1 MKKILS
7 LLLVCALCLTTLAQL
22 PAVASSKDDGVIFYQ
37 TYDDVTTHTQ
47 PTVGDFLAQESY
59 VADAG
64 KGNKEL
70 VMRSNKDGYIKL
82 EYTGF
87 TLPEEFGFSVDM
99 AIPSG
104 KLTGDIT
111 LTGAGSKSVKALN
124 FTASEGMK
132 NPDGYRIGG
141 LKKQTQ
147 RLTVLYNAKKSV
159 YSIYI
164 NDKCVNSNYY
174 IKSSAL
180 VKDVTS
186 LRITLYPEG
195 DDVLELRLDNLHIY
209 EGAKLRKLNNLP
221 KAAYNS
227 NSIDYEQAKLE
238 SKESVYF
245 QRDWEEPTFQP
256 FIEMSKIIQK
266 GSTAT
271 MEVYEEEDG
280 NHYVKWVDDGKGNQL
295 RAMTIYPSTWT
306 GDAQADKRFIIL
318 QYDMSGDDIANSKIT
333 VQLEDGIRTT
343 TRLFGTSGYDIT
355 ADGKTVGTL
364 SKDKWTNIAA
374 AMDIATRTYD
384 VYVDY
389 KKVASNVAFTCSTF
403 GYPNMMNL
411 VGNGGT
417 VHIDNIAIYSGREPR
432 PIRYNNYETISMIRA
447 DRADLSVMKSMQVLN
462 TNSKRLYNGLNLIA
476 EGDHLFVEKNDTT
489 YINIEEIGKM
499 YGANITVNGT
509 TAKFGEKSVS
519 GVITENNIS
528 YAPYDKLFE
537 AFGKKVY
544 SDERGIIIAYVGELD
559 TLGYGERIGV
569 GLWDIFDYTNYDRP
583 SAEKL
588 VSDFKM
594 SNTHPRL
601 VHTRE
606 DVERIKANIASDEF
620 IRKMYERKLN
630 AANGYLGASHIEPEL
645 NYTKNNATSRSQLT
659 RIMSLSEAYLIS
671 GDKKYAD
678 QVWADLRYTF
688 DNWEDWFPFETLGYA
703 ATMSAV
709 AYAYDWCYDYF
720 TEEQRKEIEEKLRY
734 ECLEL
739 GFNIHNGRADI
750 NAREHLNGEHNRNAV
765 ISGSYIVGCIALMDK
780 YPEEASA
787 LLEQVIKQLEIYG
800 RCFYPGGAYDEGYTY
815 WTYGMQYFNRATA
828 TLDINYGTDF
838 GLWNAPGMDE
848 SPYWIIYGSSLNKPN
863 NYGDSGSGSPT
874 ECMGDFGYIAQKLND
889 PGLEELR
896 HLYFTKKN
904 LTYTDIWYSTP
915 GIAQRDIKDISAPLD
930 SYFPVLEQINMRSA
944 WGTDQA
950 TFLSAHGGESV
961 PNTHAHLDTGA
972 FVFEMLGE
980 RWVDEL
986 PAEDYS
992 FKSNLAH
999 NERASEV
1006 AAFGLG
1012 YNANPLCYLTRPEGH
1027 STIVINPDYDAGHN
1041 FHANSPVTH
1050 FVSKEKGAYAI
1061 IDMSEVMRDDAKSS
1075 RRGYMLG
1082 DDRRSVII
1090 RDEVEVIKPN
1100 SALWWFAYTQ
1110 ADKIDHVDDKTAIL
1124 TKNGKQVKMQLASSD
1139 PAAKIQSGAAISLP
1153 DSPGL
1158 QKKSS
1163 ADYTKIFITANI
1175 EKKGYIQ
1182 VRFIPMT
1189 DPKAN
1194 TEIADIALD
1203 NWEIADGPI
1212 IPLPTV
1218 DMLYRDGKALETF
1231 ADDAYSYGIKLGEEE
1246 AVPQITA
1253 DVSDIYDYTLT
1264 QATSVNEPTTIRIW
1278 LKEDP
1283 SIFADYVIK
1292 FEVIPKLS
1300 DYEGYERLSI
1310 YDITSNNVPQPEN
1323 GPYNLID
1330 EDIGTRHAMNSM
1342 DGAWTRFDLGK
1353 VVTVD
1358 AFAMAVF
1365 EGASRFN
1372 TFEIEVS
1379 LDGTNWTNAY
1389 SGKNSGT
1396 TAELEIYDIAPV
1408 QARYIRIVPK
1418 ECSASATW
1426 YSTTEFYPMKKR

>member
-7 LLLVCALCLTTLAQL
+7 LLLVCVLCLPTLVQI
-22 PAVASSKDDGVIFYQ
+22 PAFAASKDDGVVFYQ
-37 TYDDVTTHTQ
+37 TFDDVTTHTQ
-47 PTVGDFLAQESY
+47 PTTGDFLAQETY
-59 VADAG
+59 VADKG

-164 NDKCVNSNYY
+164 DDKCVNSNYY

-256 FIEMSKIIQK
+256 FIEMSRIIQK

-271 MEVYEEEDG
+271 MEVCEEEDG
-280 NHYVKWVDDGKGNQL
+280 NHYVKWIDDNKGNRL
-295 RAMTIYPSTWT
+295 RAFTIYNSTWT

-318 QYDMSGDDIANSKIT
+318 QYDLSGDDIANSKTT
-333 VQLEDGIRTT
+333 VQLEDGIRTS
-343 TRLFGTSGYDIT
+343 TRLFTTNGYDIQ
-355 ADGKTVGTL
+355 ANGKTVGTL

-389 KKVASNVAFTCSTF
+389 KKVASNIAFTCSTF
-403 GYPNMMNL
+403 GYPNMMD
-411 VGNGGT
+411 VSGNGGT
-417 VHIDNIAIYSGREPR
+417 LHYDNIAIYSGKEPR

-462 TNSKRLYNGLNLIA
+462 TNSKRLYNGLNIVA

-499 YGANITVNGT
+499 YGTEITVSGT

-519 GVITENNIS
+519 GVITENGVS
-528 YAPYDKLFE
+528 YAPCNKLFE

-559 TLGYGERIGV
+559 TMGYGENKGY
-569 GLWDIFDYTNYDRP
+569 GLWDIFDYTNYERP
-583 SAEKL
+583 SAERL
-588 VSDFKM
+588 ASEFKM

-606 DVERIKANIASDEF
+606 DVERIKANVASDEY
-620 IRKMYERKLN
+620 IRKMYERILN
-630 AANGYLGASHIEPEL
+630 AAERYIGAEHIAPEL
-645 NYTKNNATSRSQLT
+645 NYAKNNGTSREQLT
-659 RIMSLSEAYLIS
+659 RIMSLSQAYLLS

-678 QVWADLRYTF
+678 QVWADLRYTL

-703 ATMSAV
+703 ATMSAF

-720 TEEQRKEIEEKLRY
+720 TEEQREEIEEKLRY

-739 GFNIHNGRADI
+739 GFNIHNGRADV
-750 NAREHLNGEHNRNAV
+750 NAREHLNLPNNRNAV
-765 ISGSYIVGCIALMDK
+765 ISGSYIVSCIALMDK

-787 LLEQVIKQLEIYG
+787 LLEQMIKQLEMYG
-800 RCFYPGGAYDEGYTY
+800 RCFFPAGTYDEGYTY

-828 TLDINYGTDF
+828 TLDVNYGTDF
-838 GLWNAPGMDE
+838 GLWTAPDMDD

-874 ECMGDFGYIAQKLND
+874 ECMGDFGYIAKKLDD

-904 LTYTDIWYSTP
+904 LTYNDIWYTTP
-915 GIAQRDIKDISAPLD
+915 GIANRDIKDVSAPLD

-961 PNTHAHLDTGA
+961 PHSHGHIDTGC

-980 RWVDEL
+980 RWIDEL
-986 PAEDYS
+986 PTEDYDYRGS
-992 FKSNLAH
+992 VRDL
-999 NERASEV
+999 V
-1006 AAFGLG
+1006 GAAVVESYGIGL
-1012 YNANPLCYLTRPEGH
+1012 NAMPAIYLTRPEGH
-1027 STIVINPDYDAGHN
+1027 STIVINPDQDAGHN
-1041 FHANSPVTH
+1041 LHAFSPITH
-1050 FVSKEKGAYAI
+1050 FVSKEKGAYSI
-1061 IDMSEVMRDDAKSS
+1061 MDMSDVMRDDAKSS

-1100 SALWWFAYTQ
+1100 SELWWFAYTQ

-1139 PAAKIQSGAAISLP
+1139 PAAKIQSGAAKALET
-1153 DSPGL
+1153 SPQY
-1158 QKKSS
+1158 QKVSS

-1194 TEIADIALD
+1194 TEIADVALD

-1212 IPLPTV
+1212 VPLPTV
-1218 DMLYRDGKALETF
+1218 DMLYRDGKPLETF
-1231 ADDAYSYGIKLGEEE
+1231 ADDAYSYGIKLGEDE

-1253 DVSDIYDYTLT
+1253 AVSDIYDYTLT
-1264 QATSVNEPTTIRIW
+1264 QATSVKEPTTIHIW

-1283 SIFADYVIK
+1283 SIFADYVLN

-1310 YDITSNNVPQPEN
+1310 YDITSNNIPQAEN

-1330 EDIGTRHAMNSM
+1330 EDTGTRHAINSF
-1342 DGAWTRFDLGK
+1342 DNTWARFDLGK
-1353 VVTVD
+1353 EVTVD
-1358 AFAMAVF
+1358 SFAMAVF
-1365 EGASRFN
+1365 DGAKRINF
-1372 TFEIEVS
+1372 FEIEVS
-1379 LDGTNWTNAY
+1379 LDGNNWTNVY
-1389 SGKNSGT
+1389 TGQNSGT
-1396 TAELEIYDIAPV
+1396 TDQLEIYSFAPV
-1408 QARYIRIVPK
+1408 KARYVRLVPK
-1418 ECSASATW
+1418 GCNASSW